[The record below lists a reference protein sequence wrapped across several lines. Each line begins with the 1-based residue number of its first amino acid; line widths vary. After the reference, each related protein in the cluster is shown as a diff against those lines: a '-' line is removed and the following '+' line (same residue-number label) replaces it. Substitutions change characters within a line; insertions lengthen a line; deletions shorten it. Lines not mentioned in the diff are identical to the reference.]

1 MHRSTKKLKYGG
13 SPTPDQ
19 LEQWRINNDHR
30 EIDLLSILMVQKIII
45 QTETKST
52 APDKEDVTKDG
63 RVKEAIHQ
71 VKFFREY
78 LTRMHGREV
87 NDFVFTPTVAFPNLS
102 TLPSPKKRSQCYCK
116 NVNLEDRSQRNGD
129 SDTRARYRAATMF
142 TIEEANMNEPNRGR
156 GAWYLD
162 TKYVTCASTVRGEG
176 CLFFKWGFED
186 GSVLQKDTAGENCL
200 CGIKPL
206 TVSVPQQRPGKEAK
220 QFQVCQAQG
229 NQRCKFFRWVNEPER
244 DDDHKED
251 TNGQQDLAE
260 RKTFFKGSC
269 EKHFMF
275 KQHVENATERKE
287 WWKQNCN
294 PSTTSNV
301 MQGETLRGRLIIT
314 SSMVFTRLPR
324 LLSKLTPNSQLILM
338 R

>member
-102 TLPSPKKRSQCYCK
+102 KGKLFSRVRVRS
-116 NVNLEDRSQRNGD
+116 
-129 SDTRARYRAATMF
+129 T
-142 TIEEANMNEPNRGR
+142 
-156 GAWYLD
+156 
-162 TKYVTCASTVRGEG
+162 
-176 CLFFKWGFED
+176 
-186 GSVLQKDTAGENCL
+186 
-200 CGIKPL
+200 
-206 TVSVPQQRPGKEAK
+206 
-220 QFQVCQAQG
+220 
-229 NQRCKFFRWVNEPER
+229 
-244 DDDHKED
+244 
-251 TNGQQDLAE
+251 
-260 RKTFFKGSC
+260 SC
-269 EKHFMF
+269 
-275 KQHVENATERKE
+275 
-287 WWKQNCN
+287 
-294 PSTTSNV
+294 S
-301 MQGETLRGRLIIT
+301 
-314 SSMVFTRLPR
+314 SSMLRMQQSVKSGGNRTAAH
-324 LLSKLTPNSQLILM
+324 QQQAM
-338 R
+338 